1 MLNFLFTQT
10 PLTFLTQSFWR
21 DEAFSFFLAKK
32 NVVEI
37 ISLSLRDFNPPLYY
51 LLLHFWLKIFGS
63 SEISLRSFSFIFYW
77 LTIYVAILFLT
88 EIFKI
93 NLRKNSLFF
102 IFYLL
107 LFIVNP
113 ILSYYAFEA
122 RNYALFAFFASLS
135 YYSFYSFEKT
145 SSFAY
150 KKNYKV
156 YFFTTVL
163 GLFTHYF
170 MLFVVLSQLF
180 FNYLVNKKGR
190 KFQITNKILLKPLI
204 IFLPWLFL
212 TLSKNNFFTSSFW
225 IERINFKTVVDLLGV
240 VYTGYD
246 GGFRS
251 YSKSITWIS
260 LAILTLLLILLKKRD
275 KKYSTDNH
283 LQLYLGLWG
292 IGVPFF
298 IILLSLLK
306 PVFFP
311 RYFIFSTV
319 GLLLFFVYILEQT
332 RVEIRTIGLIL
343 LFIIALNY
351 QKIQIQH
358 YKKKDFQKV
367 VREIKV
373 LAKKDDLVYVTSEL
387 DFFTAKYY
395 FPNGKIY
402 IFNKSYEQIPGFV
415 GKVLISKSDIAPSL
429 PFYPNK
435 AFVLKPDGSYTIQ
448 ALY

>member
-1 MLNFLFTQT
+1 MLNYLFTQT

-77 LTIYVAILFLT
+77 LTIFVAILFLT

-122 RNYALFAFFASLS
+122 RNYALFAFFATLS
-135 YYSFYSFEKT
+135 YYSFYKKS
-145 SSFAY
+145 Y
-150 KKNYKV
+150 KIYL
-156 YFFTTVL
+156 FSTVL

-212 TLSKNNFFTSSFW
+212 TLVKNSFFTSSFW
-225 IERINFKTVVDLLGV
+225 
-240 VYTGYD
+240 
-246 GGFRS
+246 
-251 YSKSITWIS
+251 
-260 LAILTLLLILLKKRD
+260 
-275 KKYSTDNH
+275 
-283 LQLYLGLWG
+283 
-292 IGVPFF
+292 
-298 IILLSLLK
+298 
-306 PVFFP
+306 
-311 RYFIFSTV
+311 
-319 GLLLFFVYILEQT
+319 
-332 RVEIRTIGLIL
+332 
-343 LFIIALNY
+343 
-351 QKIQIQH
+351 
-358 YKKKDFQKV
+358 
-367 VREIKV
+367 
-373 LAKKDDLVYVTSEL
+373 
-387 DFFTAKYY
+387 
-395 FPNGKIY
+395 
-402 IFNKSYEQIPGFV
+402 
-415 GKVLISKSDIAPSL
+415 
-429 PFYPNK
+429 
-435 AFVLKPDGSYTIQ
+435 
-448 ALY
+448 